1 MEFQPERAL
10 TVLKCVYKIKK
21 RLYIYSI
28 MNFLPYPETSQ
39 NKYNLFGWGKKR
51 PIPYMIE
58 KSLDIITI
66 ANLITFPEEKI
77 LKFVSVVK

>member
-1 MEFQPERAL
+1 
-10 TVLKCVYKIKK
+10 
-21 RLYIYSI
+21 